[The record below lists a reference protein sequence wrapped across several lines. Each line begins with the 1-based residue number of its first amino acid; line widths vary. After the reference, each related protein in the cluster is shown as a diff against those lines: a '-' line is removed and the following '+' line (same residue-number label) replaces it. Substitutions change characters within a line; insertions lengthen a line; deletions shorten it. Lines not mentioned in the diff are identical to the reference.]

1 MYVAF
6 EVLTVLIVA
15 CALAPALAHALE
27 LPGKMRLDEPRYR
40 TVQTIYYPGFTIAGA
55 AEPAGIIATF
65 LLALATPLG
74 STPFWLILV
83 ALAALTFMQ
92 LIFWLVTQPVNRHW
106 LRETQLTGS
115 AKRFFGTEGHEA
127 AGSRRS
133 RDWTELRGRWERSHL
148 MRAAAA
154 RPRPHSPHH
163 GRRALE
169 W

>member
-6 EVLTVLIVA
+6 EILTVLIVA
-15 CALAPALAHALE
+15 CAMAPALAHVLE

-40 TVQTIYYPGFTIAGA
+40 TVQTIYHPGFTIAGA

-65 LLALATPLG
+65 LLVLATPLG
-74 STPFWLILV
+74 STRFWLILL

-106 LRETQLTGS
+106 LRETQLSGS
-115 AKRFFGTEGHEA
+115 AKRFFGTESHDA
-127 AGSRRS
+127 AGAAEPH
-133 RDWTELRGRWERSHL
+133 WKELRSRWERSHL

-154 RPRPHSPHH
+154 ML
-163 GRRALE
+163 ALIVLTTAVAL
-169 W
+169 